1 MLWIAVHLPQWS
13 LQLAER
19 ARGNAAPCAFVVT
32 DGPANR
38 ALVQA
43 ANALAVEAGIAAGM
57 RVSAAQ
63 ALLNDL
69 LLVPRNVETETA
81 ALQRLATWAGQFT
94 PAVAI
99 EPGQG
104 LLLEVQASLT
114 LFKGLP
120 KLLNLIRRGLHEL
133 GYHSVLGV
141 APSARGAWLLAK
153 ASLTQTGIRSC
164 TELAELP
171 ARLHSLPL
179 SLFDWPA
186 ETQAALA
193 TLAVKTLGQFRAL
206 PRVGARQRFGSEVL
220 LQIDQAYAVASDVRP
235 YHQPPDSYRTH
246 IDFLQEVTQVEA
258 LLFSI
263 KRMLLELEGFLRARG
278 AGVQEFILS
287 LEHASRDK
295 LRSCICIGMLAPER
309 DAARLLA
316 LARERLERH
325 PPRSPVLSLSLEAHA
340 PLPYTPI
347 NHSLLPDTR
356 NQILG
361 WRQLRERLQA
371 RLGSGQLF
379 VLQTGNDHRPECATI
394 LATPRESGNNSR
406 EPGAQMRADR
416 KSAATGLVHAQP
428 RPLWLLPQP
437 APLAV
442 VEAQPHYHG
451 ALTLRAGPERLETG
465 WWDGQR
471 VNRDYYVACNSAG
484 ETLWIYHEHQ
494 QPKHWF
500 LHGVFA

>member
-1 MLWIAVHLPQWS
+1 MLWIAVYLPEWS

-19 ARGNAAPCAFVVT
+19 ARGNAASCAFVVT

-38 ALVQA
+38 AQVHA
-43 ANALAVEAGIAAGM
+43 ANGLAVEAGITPGM

-63 ALLNDL
+63 ALVTDL
-69 LLVPRNVETETA
+69 LLVARNVEAEVA
-81 ALQRLATWAGQFT
+81 ALQCLATWAGQFT
-94 PAVAI
+94 PAVVC
-99 EPGQG
+99 ESGQG

-114 LFKGLP
+114 LFKDLP
-120 KLLNLIRRGLHEL
+120 QLLNLIRRGLHEL

-179 SLFDWPA
+179 SLFDWP
-186 ETQAALA
+186 EDIQSVLT
-193 TLAVKTLGQFRAL
+193 TLAIKTLGQFRAL
-206 PRVGARQRFGSEVL
+206 PRVGARQRFGAEAL

-235 YHQPPDSYRTH
+235 YHQAPDRYRTH

-278 AGVQEFILS
+278 AGVQEFVLT

-295 LRSCICIGMLAPER
+295 LRSCICIGLLSPER
-309 DAARLLA
+309 DATRLLA

-325 PPRSPVLSLSLEAHA
+325 PPRSPVLSVSLEANA

-361 WRQLRERLQA
+361 WGQLRERLQA
-371 RLGSGQLF
+371 RLGQAQLF
-379 VLQTGNDHRPECATI
+379 VLQPGNDHRPECATV
-394 LATPRESGNNSR
+394 LANPRE
-406 EPGAQMRADR
+406 PRAKLRSDS
-416 KSAATGLVHAQP
+416 KSAATGLPHAQP

-437 APLAV
+437 APLVV

-471 VNRDYYVACNSAG
+471 VNRDYYVACNKAG
-484 ETLWIYHEHQ
+484 ETVWIYHEHQ
-494 QPKHWF
+494 QPKNWF